1 MPDLAYAGH
10 AGEGG
15 MPVMPHEIMEG
26 LSMIGGVALLG
37 LALSAYLLW
46 RIVCLERRLQAIE
59 TMVHSNRSS
68 TGI

>member
-26 LSMIGGVALLG
+26 LSVVGGLVLLG
-37 LALSAYLLW
+37 LALSGYLLW
-46 RIVCLERRLQAIE
+46 RIVCLERRLQAVE
-59 TMVHSNRSS
+59 SMVHSDRFSAGS
-68 TGI
+68 